1 MRRRFKDKTMQA
13 TYDDMVC
20 LPDDAVAKVLRRG
33 SSQDSA
39 FAAGFEGCPQIGV
52 RDYRRTW
59 AYAAWCAGKDHP
71 KAHKGADRA
80 SD

>member
-1 MRRRFKDKTMQA
+1 MTRKFNDTTMQA
-13 TYDDMVC
+13 AYDDMVR
-20 LPDDAVAKVLRRG
+20 LTDDQLVKVLRRG

-39 FAAGFEGCPQIGV
+39 FADGFEGCPQKGV

-71 KAHKGADRA
+71 KAKGGY
-80 SD
+80 